1 MDAVERHHRERD
13 RAHPEARSG
22 GGYFVARYVIR
33 FDFPRSNGPYYATH
47 HPDPPHDWAMTLA
60 HELARAVT
68 FDAYGEA
75 VNVLDFAYGRRSRR
89 SVPAQGHHGRVVILA
104 EEIRGLADLAAVAMD
119 ELRDGAVA

>member
-60 HELARAVT
+60 HGARPGGHVRQRLLA
-68 FDAYGEA
+68 EA
-75 VNVLDFAYGRRSRR
+75 VNVLALRVQRASFSSFECRR
-89 SVPAQGHHGRVVILA
+89 RVITA
-104 EEIRGLADLAAVAMD
+104 GS
-119 ELRDGAVA
+119 